1 MTALSLV
8 WPSPATVWK
17 SLSFRPVFL
26 RKSGQICVMESAGV
40 IATVLPLMSSGFLM
54 FFSTKAI
61 ADIGLVCSSTP
72 VEMTGRALDRRAHHG
87 GHVDIAEIG
96 GLGGDRLR
104 GRGRAAASWISRSIF
119 SAA

>member
-17 SLSFRPVFL
+17 SLSLRPVFF
-26 RKSGQICVMESAGV
+26 RNSGQICVMESAGV

-54 FFSTKAI
+54 FFSTKPI

-72 VEMTGRALDRRAHHG
+72 VATTGAPLM
-87 GHVDIAEIG
+87 
-96 GLGGDRLR
+96 
-104 GRGRAAASWISRSIF
+104 AARIMVGTST
-119 SAA
+119 